1 MATALTI
8 QNGSN
13 YLAKKAQE
21 NAPSARFMKYKQGKY
36 FIGNDEVPSGSR
48 FIAAP
53 QSVFEEYLCWEDG
66 EIVDRHTAHVAK
78 GEELPPRESLDR
90 QDPEQWDVHL
100 GEKSDPWVKTTNLP
114 LFSLEDGDE
123 VVLTSSTKGGTGA
136 IWKLVNQQQNRAGIG
151 KPAVVP
157 VIELQ
162 TVQRHNRKINGP
174 VNYPVLKPTGWRGEE
189 SPAEDPQDDIPF

>member
-1 MATALTI
+1 
-8 QNGSN
+8 
-13 YLAKKAQE
+13 
-21 NAPSARFMKYKQGKY
+21 
-36 FIGNDEVPSGSR
+36 
-48 FIAAP
+48 
-53 QSVFEEYLCWEDG
+53 VFEEWLCWEGG

-90 QDPEQWDVHL
+90 QDQNQWDVHL
-100 GEKSDPWVKTTNLP
+100 GEKSDPWVRTTNLP
-114 LFSLEDGDE
+114 LLSFEDGDE
-123 VVLTSSTKGGTGA
+123 VIFTSSTKGGTGA

-174 VNYPVLKPTGWRGEE
+174 VNYPVLKPMDWKGEQ
-189 SPAEDPQDDIPF
+189 PPFDDLHDDIPF